1 MHNFLYIF
9 QASLKLAG
17 EMLIT
22 LIAAF
27 ICLVVRE
34 IYQAHKNERKLI

>member
-1 MHNFLYIF
+1 MHNLLYIF
-9 QASLKLAG
+9 QAFLKLAG

-22 LIAAF
+22 FIVAF

-34 IYQAHKNERKLI
+34 IYQFHKNERKLI